1 MLVPRSFIFTTLEV
15 LSCIMAHSPQ
25 TRVQFC
31 SSPDRTE
38 CGTVAGTPWRNCDGS
53 RELLSGIKSW
63 GESVSFV
70 LQNEKKKNRGR
81 RRVGW
86 SRRLR
91 RWNLTKK
98 ETGEEKEPRKCHR
111 SESAVE
117 VQRFEL
123 RSRRRRA
130 RLIVRGL
137 SPGTSPSL
145 SPRFAEWSGSLPPRR
160 RTNGAAAR
168 LTGYKSCAQLAAS
181 AAAVSRSL
189 RRRHSY
195 KAAGLR
201 HPHSSRRQNRSRT
214 QRHVRTVWSRCCQF
228 EANLRRKPEVTLS
241 LTSLWLLIVIYCPV
255 ITLKKKKKTDL
266 KIKTEIWEIDGFGQ
280 VYIHRRH

>member
-1 MLVPRSFIFTTLEV
+1 MGCLGDSDVETGR
-15 LSCIMAHSPQ
+15 
-25 TRVQFC
+25 R
-31 SSPDRTE
+31 
-38 CGTVAGTPWRNCDGS
+38 
-53 RELLSGIKSW
+53 
-63 GESVSFV
+63 
-70 LQNEKKKNRGR
+70 KKRGR
-81 RRVGW
+81 
-86 SRRLR
+86 
-91 RWNLTKK
+91 K
-98 ETGEEKEPRKCHR
+98 KEPRKCHR

-181 AAAVSRSL
+181 AAAASRSL
-189 RRRHSY
+189 RRRHSH

-201 HPHSSRRQNRSRT
+201 HPHGSRRQNRART
-214 QRHVRTVWSRCCQF
+214 LRHVRTACSRCGQS

-241 LTSLWLLIVIYCPV
+241 LASL
-255 ITLKKKKKTDL
+255 
-266 KIKTEIWEIDGFGQ
+266 
-280 VYIHRRH
+280 